1 MISADSL
8 WLYTRRKIRVPAGA
22 EAIRLGLVP
31 EMLPAERH
39 LAEDL
44 AAYPQPMRR
53 LLLEVLT
60 TRDDADRARRI
71 GELYADD
78 RSRSFAEF
86 FIDLEEEPAA
96 RALLVET
103 LREFERASEG

>member
-1 MISADSL
+1 
-8 WLYTRRKIRVPAGA
+8 
-22 EAIRLGLVP
+22 
-31 EMLPAERH
+31 
-39 LAEDL
+39 
-44 AAYPQPMRR
+44 
-53 LLLEVLT
+53 VLT